1 MNTNDRIQRFER
13 VPRHMTSS
21 NLAAINAGAL
31 MSSDIVSV
39 TPSTTADELAGL
51 LLEHQIGGV
60 PVLSADGSLVG
71 MVSGFDVISK
81 PGKSIQEIMSRG
93 VVFVDVD
100 DDVEKIVSLMGLHGI
115 RRVPVCKD
123 GRLVGIIS
131 RSDLLRHYVKHR

>member
-1 MNTNDRIQRFER
+1 
-13 VPRHMTSS
+13 MTSS

-39 TPSTTADELAGL
+39 TPTTTADELAEL
-51 LLEHQIGGV
+51 LLERQIGGV
-60 PVLSADGSLVG
+60 PVLDAEGALVG

>member
-1 MNTNDRIQRFER
+1 
-13 VPRHMTSS
+13 
-21 NLAAINAGAL
+21 

-39 TPSTTADELAGL
+39 TPSTTADELAEL

-60 PVLSADGSLVG
+60 PVLGSDGSLVG

-81 PGKSIQEIMSRG
+81 PGKSIQEIMSQG
-93 VVFVDVD
+93 VVFVNVE

>member
-1 MNTNDRIQRFER
+1 
-13 VPRHMTSS
+13 MTSS

>member
-1 MNTNDRIQRFER
+1 
-13 VPRHMTSS
+13 MTSS

-39 TPSTTADELAGL
+39 TPSTTADELAEL

-60 PVLSADGSLVG
+60 PVLGSDGSLVG

-81 PGKSIQEIMSRG
+81 PGKSIQEIMSQG
-93 VVFVDVD
+93 VVFVNVE